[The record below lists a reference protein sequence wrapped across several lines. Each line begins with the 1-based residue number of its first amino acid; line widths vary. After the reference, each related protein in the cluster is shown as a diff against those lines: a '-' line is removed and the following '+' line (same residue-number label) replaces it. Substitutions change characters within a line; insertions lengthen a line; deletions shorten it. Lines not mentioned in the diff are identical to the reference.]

1 MSDSHFTAYMLVA
14 EYTTHSTVRFPFF
27 GLLHAGLPKV
37 TGDKH
42 DRAPHVCVSV
52 GSVRGYHHPDR
63 AKSVVRVVQSISFVV
78 PV

>member
-1 MSDSHFTAYMLVA
+1 MSDSHFTVYMPVT
-14 EYTTHSTVRFPFF
+14 EHTTHLTVRFPFF

-52 GSVRGYHHPDR
+52 GSVRGYHHPDW
-63 AKSVVRVVQSISFVV
+63 AKSVVGVVQSILLVV